1 MAKKTDGNYYMSQGI
16 AQSGVAPTS
25 NPAFLSTQEYQP
37 FQISARQRNIGDYF
51 TSDSKNDEYLGDISG
66 AIEDGLVVDDL
77 RANAQSG
84 WDMVANAIANNLVIA
99 GTTAVSSTVGLV
111 DGLLEA
117 AIDQDMSK
125 LWDNA
130 TTNYMTDIQE
140 AAKEAMPI
148 YRGNQYEDKSLLG
161 KMGTG
166 IFWADLVENLGYT
179 EGMLIPG
186 AGLSKAMMAAPKIA
200 KMTIPS
206 LVSSMGEAAQE
217 AINTRNDE
225 VKNKQ
230 QLAINRYN
238 EIAQT
243 ISPDELPDLQ
253 IALNQTMEDIEADAN
268 NAGNFVYGANIALL
282 TLSNTIEFGSLF
294 SRGFGTA
301 KRLKGAISRK
311 GGEYSQDALGI
322 YLGKA
327 VGKKTLDSF
336 SEGVEEVSQS
346 IISNTPQNYTD
357 YNTFN
362 ESMFNP
368 EKRELVGDLVSALGQ
383 SYAQAL
389 DDKATAEEFAS
400 GFLIGAIGVPMLK
413 RGVVPIKFENSIIGE
428 VRDAYSEYQSQKN
441 LAETI
446 NQRLKDNKKFN
457 AYYNGLV
464 RHLTLQDRMNA
475 ALDNSDT
482 KQYKDAESAQFI
494 SDISMFDNAGDIQ
507 YFRDLVNNSI
517 DTSDEGLKILIQE
530 TSKDGEGPFMQNGN
544 PMSIEEVRRIIE
556 EKKQVLNNK
565 IDNYLKDKN
574 SLETSNPNMDSD
586 TLNNVLFLRQQHRDH
601 SERLQSLSSDTSNPL
616 SSLLKDFNV
625 EQGIDEQ
632 RNYINPTLL
641 PNLYG
646 KDKKYTEGV
655 DALINWASSQ
665 SKITEDQAVELRQ
678 NLSDIVKLRDNLIDI
693 NSNIKD
699 LLNNPQKSRQEK
711 QNRYKKREIEK
722 EAKDTVTKLDK
733 INNTS
738 VSDIS
743 KSIDEGDINMD
754 DLDQLLSDE
763 EVAQSTKDK
772 LEEVNSIRQ
781 ADQEARAE
789 VNNMLSNGEIS
800 EQEAQDIN
808 DLLDKSKEV
817 SESVDE
823 LLDTDSEIF
832 NDPRNLSSDD
842 STDQIDIEEAY
853 QQMETRLDSARA
865 TIRTIKLKKQKVD
878 QELNDIPK
886 TNPRPSDNS
895 PSSQTGHD
903 AIDKNEP
910 VNAPRQQQVI
920 SNADIANKIF
930 FDIGIPAN
938 SWLAKNIEEV
948 LDYADTYIKKGIN
961 GKELRDFLR
970 STISYSNV
978 AQYDSKVINAL
989 HQAINNK
996 VSKEAPNV
1004 EQQTSKQV
1012 DTIPEVTPQSIDEQ
1026 INLENNK
1033 EFLITDAALEEA
1045 TNEGTTVSTSKVNGI
1060 YNYWR
1065 GSTTE
1070 FPIHRERGNDTP
1082 YWQTV
1087 NTPAR
1092 ERYRAVYE
1100 YLKNYLAFSRI
1111 KNNQVRKGDEVHFG
1125 ISRELT
1131 EKIGKPVILILNQNN
1146 EVIGDL
1152 PIPDDSTFN
1161 SYIGLPQ
1168 LYEGAS
1174 NWYKENRNNLHTD
1187 GNDIAV
1193 IPGYKSN
1200 IARNMVGKPQYTSQS
1215 ERHTLNQISTITTSD
1230 GSQKQVSFR
1239 LGIAIADADSERIRI
1254 MSDAGRSKSQGA
1266 SPLERT
1272 IIPPLRAVKG
1282 QPFLLMPTSSKTKA
1296 FVTVP
1301 IMMPSFD
1308 SSNQKIM
1315 NSALG
1320 KAIQTKVQELTTIP
1334 NNTDQIMKWVN
1345 SMQEL
1350 LAIPEIHVNFTPPSF
1365 TIQGRQPEELVVS
1378 IRRQGDTKS
1387 TILYKGLKENA
1398 VDSVLNGLSG
1408 SMFQVSRKYIN
1419 DTYGDRSYNEMIG
1432 ELAET
1437 NLPIGAIH
1445 TINDWFTIDPI
1456 VDKKQQKAHSP
1467 KSTRVNP
1474 TQIQGTVIRFQDASG
1489 NSYYMT
1495 NSNRLYKENS
1505 EGNDIEV
1512 TDSKYN
1518 YLKAHAYGIRV
1529 NETLTRPYDTP
1540 WGYYNPQTGKFETK
1554 PSQVTSDAQKLTDT
1568 LQKLDQL
1575 DQEARQIAQQGAEA
1589 LKQASEAEIKAMTNE
1604 ELIHATES
1612 LMVTATT
1619 HKEAGRDALASEMVK
1634 KANTYQNELI
1644 SRRSLGANN
1653 RQNSI
1658 DALSKMG
1665 LLNKKERNSALDK
1678 LSDDRLAQVASMPK
1692 LRARQILERF
1702 DTRIKANMDSS
1713 AINDVFDSI
1722 IDSKPLNRE
1731 VTNQMSKE
1739 KSWSRESE
1747 IKKMSKILPQLNED
1761 GRVRVVNGLIK
1772 IARAGNSAY
1781 AWGQFQNG
1789 IITLSDRAARGTMY
1803 HESFHFVTQTLL
1815 SLRELNNLYRDA
1827 EKQYGKLSKLELE
1840 ERLAEDFREF
1850 MQSYEDDVF
1859 FKNIFKMLKHIIK
1872 SLIGKETITNK
1883 LFHDIRRGALAS
1895 RNIKP
1900 SLGTLNRVA
1909 DDIAQIEDELSK
1921 ARREGNREI
1930 AEIDMQ
1936 KASLDKAI
1944 SDKQLNWQTV
1954 NKVRLVKLKQ
1964 TGYQSPSEAY
1974 ADIPKK
1980 YNRIADVVEIQGRH
1994 YIVYKVNG
2002 TNTRKESI
2010 RKYISELEQ
2019 DKKYLIDNQ
2028 EYLESQE
2035 ALDDQET
2042 YYREVEQ
2049 YHREKFDYGKL
2060 NQEQKD
2066 YITERGL
2073 SIEEYNLMTP
2083 QQKEVFFKCL
2093 Y

>member
-200 KMTIPS
+200 RMTIPS

-253 IALNQTMEDIEADAN
+253 IALNQTLEDIEADAN

-1033 EFLITDAALEEA
+1033 ESLITDAALEEA

-1320 KAIQTKVQELTTIP
+1320 KAIQAKVQELTTIP

-1419 DTYGDRSYNEMIG
+1419 DTYGDRSYNELIG

-1467 KSTRVNP
+1467 KSTRVNS
-1474 TQIQGTVIRFQDASG
+1474 TQTQGTVIRFQDASG

-1505 EGNDIEV
+1505 EGNNIEV

-1540 WGYYNPQTGKFETK
+1540 WGYYNPQTGKFE
-1554 PSQVTSDAQKLTDT
+1554 AKLTDIAKET
-1568 LQKLDQL
+1568 SSNSQTKPQMTRQDSLD
-1575 DQEARQIAQQGAEA
+1575 A
-1589 LKQASEAEIKAMTNE
+1589 LK
-1604 ELIHATES
+1604 
-1612 LMVTATT
+1612 
-1619 HKEAGRDALASEMVK
+1619 
-1634 KANTYQNELI
+1634 
-1644 SRRSLGANN
+1644 
-1653 RQNSI
+1653 
-1658 DALSKMG
+1658 KMG
-1665 LLNKKERNSALDK
+1665 LLNRKERNVALDI
-1678 LSDDRLAQVASMPK
+1678 LSDNRLAQVASMPK

-1702 DTRIKANMDSS
+1702 DIRIKANMSS
-1713 AINDVFDSI
+1713 DEINDAFDSV

-1731 VTNQMSKE
+1731 VINQMSEE
-1739 KSWSRESE
+1739 KSWSREAE
-1747 IKKMSKILPQLNED
+1747 IKRMSKLLPQLSEE
-1761 GRVRVVNGLIK
+1761 GRVRIVNGLIR
-1772 IARAGNSAY
+1772 IARAGSPAY

-1815 SLRELNNLYRDA
+1815 SPRELNNLYRDA